1 MTIKKI
7 TTKIFKG
14 ILTLLP
20 VAAAVLAVGY
30 LVMHRSAPTKKPE
43 TESVTPLRVIRTSY
57 VGLVPR
63 AIGFGVAQPGKIWE
77 AISEVQG
84 TVLSIHPQLKSG
96 EMIPAHTVLIQID
109 PKEYH
114 LTIARLEANIEEIR
128 ANLQELSETRQ
139 NTKNLMA
146 IEEASLVLATKS
158 FERTRVL
165 LKSNATSRDTV
176 DREQRTLLQQQQA
189 VQQLKNRLALIPSKE
204 KALNSALTVQATHL
218 KQAEID
224 LTKTT
229 IKAPMDCR
237 LDDVNLDAGQFVRA
251 GQLLFKAN
259 ATRLTEIE
267 ARFSL
272 DTFRTLLDKEKTKQ
286 FQSGITPDT
295 FKTLFQKMTVLVHL
309 QSGDWSVQWH
319 GRIDRWREALDYQTR
334 EIRVVVA
341 VDNPYEK
348 AIPGI
353 RPPLTGGMFC
363 RVELQGPVQKERLV
377 IPRSAIH
384 NKSVFIVDS
393 DNRLQK
399 REIQVDFVQ
408 SDVAVIQSGLSPGEM
423 VVVSDP
429 TPAIIG
435 MKVTPMIDAPLEQDV
450 KAESQAGGVAQ

>member
-1 MTIKKI
+1 
-7 TTKIFKG
+7 
-14 ILTLLP
+14 
-20 VAAAVLAVGY
+20 
-30 LVMHRSAPTKKPE
+30 
-43 TESVTPLRVIRTSY
+43 
-57 VGLVPR
+57 
-63 AIGFGVAQPGKIWE
+63 
-77 AISEVQG
+77 
-84 TVLSIHPQLKSG
+84 
-96 EMIPAHTVLIQID
+96 
-109 PKEYH
+109 
-114 LTIARLEANIEEIR
+114 
-128 ANLQELSETRQ
+128 
-139 NTKNLMA
+139 MA

-158 FERTRVL
+158 FERTRLL
-165 LKSNATSRDTV
+165 LKGNAASRDTV
-176 DREQRTLLQQQQA
+176 DCEQRTLLQQQQA
-189 VQQLKNRLALIPSKE
+189 VQQLKNSLALIPSKE
-204 KALNSALTVQATHL
+204 KALKSALIVHETHL

-224 LTKTT
+224 LAKTT
-229 IKAPMDCR
+229 IKPPMDCR
-237 LDDVNLDAGQFVRA
+237 LDDVNMDAGQFVRA

-272 DTFRTLLDKEKTKQ
+272 DTFRTLLDKEKTRQ

-295 FKTLFQKMTVLVHL
+295 FKTLFQKMTVLVSL

-363 RVELQGPVQKERLV
+363 RVELQGPVQKDRLV
-377 IPRSAIH
+377 IPRSAVH

-408 SDVAVIQSGLSPGEM
+408 SDVAVIQSGLLPGEM

-450 KAESQAGGVAQ
+450 KAESQARRMDQ